1 MLLYNNE
8 GMIILARERKSI
20 DEQIQVLDAK
30 IEKAQERV
38 KDLKAQRQDL
48 LDKKEAIALQELYSV
63 LQEKGMS
70 SAQAA
75 EIIRN
80 S

>member
-1 MLLYNNE
+1 
-8 GMIILARERKSI
+8 MIILARERKSI
-20 DEQIQVLDAK
+20 DEQIQILDGK

-38 KDLKAQRQDL
+38 KDLKAQRQEL
-48 LDKKEAIALQELYSV
+48 LDKKESIALQELYAV

-70 SAQAA
+70 SAQAV